1 MGLNPNDVKFRDK
14 TFFKSVLRVWNKLFS
29 SGSYFLGHFW
39 SEYVFTGHFG
49 SRSGSFSHPDLDAD
63 PTWIW
68 PKFLLTFFQ
77 FLFICF
83 NKHTFKCTKKSNFKH
98 TRVYSDSWG
107 QLCIQTLRY
116 FTSFGFSQ
124 MQGKSEHQTFH
135 LKNCTFGAK
144 SLLLVFRAKSTIV
157 GTLIYS
163 KKLGEIGRGIILK
176 WCWTRKGVRIYPIIR
191 YMTFF
196 CCFSPLKIR
205 PWIRIWIRI
214 RIHFQN
220 PKSGS
225 GSARNGCRSET
236 LWPTIR
242 CKIYTTF

>member
-1 MGLNPNDVKFRDK
+1 MKQIVFFRILLSRS
-14 TFFKSVLRVWNKLFS
+14 FLIRICLYWPFWIQIRILFS
-29 SGSYFLGHFW
+29 SGSRC
-39 SEYVFTGHFG
+39 G
-49 SRSGSFSHPDLDAD
+49 SYLDLA
-63 PTWIW
+63 
-68 PKFLLTFFQ
+68 KKNLTFFQ

-83 NKHTFKCTKKSNFKH
+83 NKHTFKCTQKSNFKH
-98 TRVYSDSWG
+98 TRVYSDPGG
-107 QLCIQTLRY
+107 QICIQTLRY
-116 FTSFGFSQ
+116 LTSFGFSQ

-135 LKNCTFGAK
+135 LKNCIFGAK
-144 SLLLVFRAKSTIV
+144 SLLSVFRAKSTIV

-163 KKLGEIGRGIILK
+163 KKLWEIGRGIILK